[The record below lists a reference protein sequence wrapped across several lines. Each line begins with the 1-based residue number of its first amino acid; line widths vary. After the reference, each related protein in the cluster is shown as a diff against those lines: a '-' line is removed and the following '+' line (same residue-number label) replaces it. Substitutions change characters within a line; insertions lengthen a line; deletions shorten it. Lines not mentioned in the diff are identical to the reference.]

1 MACKTSIFILKIL
14 ISQIWLL
21 RVVLYQAM
29 YTLVTCTL
37 YLFESQLIT
46 EAQAMFS
53 CCYSKDSTEAP
64 RRIFL
69 QLTLVAAMRFRLVG
83 ILNVSFSIDQTIRIK

>member
-21 RVVLYQAM
+21 RVVLYQVM

-37 YLFESQLIT
+37 YLFEFQLIT

-64 RRIFL
+64 RRIF